1 MTSEF
6 SLQVDEF
13 VMPLPRAPLN
23 PYRFFLTGKE
33 FFIMKL
39 ARGLHIP
46 SILKHS
52 QIPMEMQMN
61 NPQIE
66 LSAPN

>member
-1 MTSEF
+1 
-6 SLQVDEF
+6 
-13 VMPLPRAPLN
+13 MPLPRAPLN
-23 PYRFFLTGKE
+23 PYRFFLTDKE

-39 ARGLHIP
+39 AHDLHIL

-52 QIPMEMQMN
+52 QIPMEMQTN
-61 NPQIE
+61 NSQIE